1 MAKKKRRE
9 YDDDDGRVIADMSV
23 AGLPRRVLR
32 RNDEIQFK
40 EKRKKTALDIDKRE
54 KKSIIKGV
62 LLAYAVL
69 GLVLFA
75 TVALF
80 LLFCTKIWFR

>member
-40 EKRKKTALDIDKRE
+40 ENRKKTALDIDKRE

-62 LLAYAVL
+62 
-69 GLVLFA
+69 
-75 TVALF
+75 
-80 LLFCTKIWFR
+80 KINV

>member
-23 AGLPRRVLR
+23 AGMPRRVLR

-40 EKRKKTALDIDKRE
+40 RKKKKKRLW
-54 KKSIIKGV
+54 I
-62 LLAYAVL
+62 
-69 GLVLFA
+69 
-75 TVALF
+75 
-80 LLFCTKIWFR
+80 

>member
-23 AGLPRRVLR
+23 AGMPRRVLR

-40 EKRKKTALDIDKRE
+40 EKEKNGSGIIEQNAKKK
-54 KKSIIKGV
+54 
-62 LLAYAVL
+62 YY
-69 GLVLFA
+69 
-75 TVALF
+75 
-80 LLFCTKIWFR
+80 

>member
-23 AGLPRRVLR
+23 AGMPRRVLR

-40 EKRKKTALDIDKRE
+40 EKRKKNGSGYRQTR
-54 KKSIIKGV
+54 KKK
-62 LLAYAVL
+62 YY
-69 GLVLFA
+69 
-75 TVALF
+75 
-80 LLFCTKIWFR
+80 